1 MRRRKRVVLKKSLC
15 AAIRNNNFCASRGA
29 TRKMKNTMF
38 LILMIYK
45 IMIYEQLQYGRME
58 TYALIKRTGLVRVPA
73 VVFYRLSSFQLD
85 HARGADNIGFVLVLL
100 RLLIDFIEHRGS
112 HFCFWCS

>member
-1 MRRRKRVVLKKSLC
+1 MTSKVKKKKRRSNIYIYIYIYIYVRRRKRVVLKKSLC

-45 IMIYEQLQYGRME
+45 IMIYE
-58 TYALIKRTGLVRVPA
+58 IKL
-73 VVFYRLSSFQLD
+73 
-85 HARGADNIGFVLVLL
+85 N
-100 RLLIDFIEHRGS
+100 
-112 HFCFWCS
+112 